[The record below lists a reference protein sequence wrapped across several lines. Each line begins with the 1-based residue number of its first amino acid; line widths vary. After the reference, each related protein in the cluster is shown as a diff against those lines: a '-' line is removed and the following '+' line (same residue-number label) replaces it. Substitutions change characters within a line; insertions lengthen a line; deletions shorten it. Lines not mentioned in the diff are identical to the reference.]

1 MRIVH
6 GVIASFMMIGSI
18 GCEIGPRSGL
28 GLRLPDGDVI
38 RGEQA
43 FYELRCNE
51 CHAIAGE
58 DASTMDE
65 HREVIVVLG
74 GKVSHIETHGE
85 LVTSIINPSHSFPR
99 PYPRAQI
106 AQMNPSKMP
115 SINEKMTVE
124 ELINLT
130 AFLQSKYELEQG
142 SVSMD

>member
-6 GVIASFMMIGSI
+6 GVIASFMMIGSM

-28 GLRLPDGDVI
+28 GLRLPDGDII

-51 CHAIAGE
+51 IAGE
-58 DASTMDE
+58 DASTMAE

-74 GKVSHIETHGE
+74 GKVAHIETHGE

-106 AQMNPSKMP
+106 ARMNPSRMP